1 MSSTVARSNGL
12 NIIRRRV
19 PALAAIVGT
28 AVACSIVIAWF
39 PTAIWDKP
47 IQGIDAP
54 AHYYFTR
61 ELMNQGLSVATS
73 LLPNGGF
80 YPPLFHMLAALVAT
94 VGGMLGIPVFTGSA
108 AVVAAVNCVWIFG
121 GGILWP
127 LGMALFC
134 SYFFRNA
141 SVVMRS
147 ALYFVIP
154 ILAVSSGANPFQML
168 YAGPLIAYAFA
179 SNLLPFLL
187 LATLYFLD
195 SFSTLIEL
203 KTGASQSVEQK
214 NAEHTEMH
222 VAIRQLLISLA
233 LTAVAFLVVMAAQ
246 PKLVFTYIVIML
258 PYAVFRLPWKL
269 VAAMFG
275 LLVLGAVAFFIFAV
289 NIYPSAKYFHPET
302 WFHTH
307 RPSMDLKTSL
317 TYAFTD
323 GMVSG
328 DINQGLTSFNIPT
341 VAGWA
346 MLIML
351 VASIV
356 MIVAHAN
363 KQGMAV
369 VFSFVLVL
377 FVFECS
383 ATFTGA
389 IPNIVTAVW
398 YRNEVRTLTMLP
410 FVILPVI
417 AYAAARLDA
426 WIRNTVQQEQPQT
439 SAQLNAS
446 ANAIA
451 RVAPRA
457 LAAICAALMV
467 VVMIGAQTVNPVK
480 DAMRDAVNNAASL
493 DKTDPTEQLTH
504 AKLEILTRMVK
515 ETGTDAVIISDPMNG
530 SMYATALFNANML
543 FPVYNPQN
551 TGKGVIFSQVEQAF
565 GSGNGSDVLSTACG
579 INPQQPTYFLSMGPK
594 APSLQFSF
602 AAQYD
607 PFHDAQRIAQYASD
621 GTMTKVQDYSS
632 YGDYASDWALY
643 QLQCPAR

>member
-1 MSSTVARSNGL
+1 MSNIASRA
-12 NIIRRRV
+12 NIIRRA
-19 PALAAIVGT
+19 PAAAVLIGT
-28 AVACSIVIAWF
+28 AVACGIVIAWF
-39 PTAIWDKP
+39 PDAIWDKP

-61 ELMNQGLSVATS
+61 EIMNDGLSVATS

-80 YPPLFHMLAALVAT
+80 YPPLFHTLAAFVAT
-94 VGGMLGIPVFTGSA
+94 VGGALGIPMFTGSA
-108 AVVAAVNCVWIFG
+108 AVVAAVNCVWILG

-134 SYFFRNA
+134 GYFFRNA
-141 SVVMRS
+141 SIATRS
-147 ALYFVIP
+147 VLYFGIP

-179 SNLLPFLL
+179 SNLLPYLL

-195 SFSTLIEL
+195 AFSTVLEL
-203 KTGASQSVEQK
+203 KIGKTADKTKGAAKRQ
-214 NAEHTEMH
+214 NPEMH
-222 VAIRQLLISLA
+222 VAVRQLLIA
-233 LTAVAFLVVMAAQ
+233 LGFTAAAFLLVMAAQ

-275 LLVLGAVAFFIFAV
+275 LLVLGAIAFFIFAV

-346 MLIML
+346 MLVLL
-351 VASIV
+351 VVSIAMALV
-356 MIVAHAN
+356 HVN
-363 KQGMAV
+363 KQSLAV
-369 VFSFVLVL
+369 LLSFALVL

-417 AYAAARLDA
+417 ALAGARLDA
-426 WIRNTVQQEQPQT
+426 WLRDMAARPSIDQSVNVNQT
-439 SAQLNAS
+439 SLRMVAR
-446 ANAIA
+446 IA
-451 RVAPRA
+451 AG
-457 LAAICAALMV
+457 LCAALMV
-467 VVMIGAQTVNPVK
+467 MVMIGAQTVNPVK
-480 DAMRDAVNNAASL
+480 TAMRDSVNNAASL
-493 DKTDPTEQLTH
+493 DKADPTEQLTH
-504 AKLEILTRMVK
+504 AKLDILTRMVK
-515 ETGTDAVIISDPMNG
+515 QTGTNAVIISDPMNG

-565 GSGNGSDVLSTACG
+565 GSGNGEELLNTACG
-579 INPQQPTYFLSMGPK
+579 INPQQPTYFLSMGPQ

-607 PFHDAQRIAQYASD
+607 PFHDAQRIEQYVAD

-632 YGDYASDWALY
+632 YGDYAKDWALY